1 MRKDLKYQAQDQ
13 YMLMDDAVSCMSFSR
28 DSEMLGTGSQ
38 DGKIKVKQQFDSSGL
53 LKSSQNLGQTIL

>member
-38 DGKIKVKQQFDSSGL
+38 DGKIKVKHQFDSSGL

>member
-38 DGKIKVKQQFDSSGL
+38 DGKIKVKEQFDYISSWL
-53 LKSSQNLGQTIL
+53 LKSSQNRTN